1 MWKSVSIPLDW
12 VIYKR
17 NNELEIENGLLYTT
31 IQELNKKMDDL
42 KQELKQINFT
52 SKSSNKKNKMTG
64 NELQVM

>member
-1 MWKSVSIPLDW
+1 VWKSVSIPLDW

-31 IQELNKKMDDL
+31 IQELNKKMDDM
-42 KQELKQINFT
+42 KQELKQINFI
-52 SKSSNKKNKMTG
+52 SKSSNKKNKMMG